1 MTKTK
6 TFKKILPEVLSLVL
20 IVAMALTLTCC
31 GVQENTSSVGN
42 NSDSEVT
49 TVGTGE
55 KSFDFTV
62 TDKDG
67 NVTEFKVDTDAK
79 TVGDALLELNL
90 ISGDNSGGSFY
101 VKKVNGI
108 TADYDK
114 DKTYWAFYENGKY
127 ATKGVDTTEIV
138 SGAKYGFKVEK

>member
-6 TFKKILPEVLSLVL
+6 NFKKISSAVLSFVL
-20 IVAMALTLTCC
+20 IVAMALTMTCC
-31 GVQENTSSVGN
+31 GVQEDTPKNVTKA
-42 NSDSEVT
+42 EVINE
-49 TVGTGE
+49 VGTGE
-55 KSFDFTV
+55 KSFDLTV

-67 NVTEFKVDTDAK
+67 NVKKFKVNTDAK
-79 TVGDALLELNL
+79 TVGEALLELNL

-101 VKKVNGI
+101 VKKVNGK

-127 ATKGVDTTEIV
+127 ASKGVDTTEIKD
-138 SGAKYGFKVEK
+138 GATYGFKVEK

>member
-6 TFKKILPEVLSLVL
+6 TFKKILPEVLSFVL

-31 GVQENTSSVGN
+31 GVQENSPTNVTKA
-42 NSDSEVT
+42 EVMT
-49 TVGTGE
+49 EVGTGT
-55 KSFDFTV
+55 KTFDLDI

-67 NVTEFKVDTDAK
+67 NVRKFKVNTDAK

-90 ISGDNSGGSFY
+90 ISGDDSGGSFY

-127 ATKGVDTTEIV
+127 ASKGVDTTEIV
-138 SGAKYGFKVEK
+138 NGAKYGFKVEK

>member
-6 TFKKILPEVLSLVL
+6 NFKKISSAVLSFVL
-20 IVAMALTLTCC
+20 IVAMALTVTCC
-31 GVQENTSSVGN
+31 GVQEDTPSNETKG
-42 NSDSEVT
+42 EIT
-49 TVGTGE
+49 EVGTGE

-67 NVTEFKVDTDAK
+67 NVKKFKVNTDAK
-79 TVGDALLELNL
+79 TVGEALLELNL
-90 ISGDNSGGSFY
+90 ISGDDSGGSFY

-127 ATKGVDTTEIV
+127 ASKGVDTTEIKD
-138 SGAKYGFKVEK
+138 GATYGFKVEK